1 MLDVEAGGNPP
12 GDGSSWINS
21 LYWNLADYAGSP
33 TRIIGYANQYDFFN
47 MWRVRPP
54 GLRVIGAGYGS
65 NPNLPGQVAHQYTDG
80 TGYSPNLP
88 QGCPPFGNCDMN
100 SADGLTPQQFAAAC
114 GITTIGDWLMAL
126 TDDEQSE
133 LLTKVREIWDQLRG
147 PNGAGWPQL
156 GQNAQGQDLTPV
168 DAIAAIKNDVERV
181 QPPA

>member
-1 MLDVEAGGNPP
+1 
-12 GDGSSWINS
+12 
-21 LYWNLADYAGSP
+21 
-33 TRIIGYANQYDFFN
+33 
-47 MWRVRPP
+47 
-54 GLRVIGAGYGS
+54 
-65 NPNLPGQVAHQYTDG
+65 
-80 TGYSPNLP
+80 
-88 QGCPPFGNCDMN
+88 MN

-126 TDDEQSE
+126 TDNEQSE